1 MKKRWLAVCSF
12 IVVTAAFHS
21 SIATAQQPCVT
32 AASTPDATASQP
44 PPPQLMPQATP
55 TPTPTA
61 SPTPTPAADDTNSS
75 VSTSASA
82 PSGTVGNAAE
92 PVCLCVKGKFKYFM
106 SESFRPGIYPVAAA
120 YTAVEMANPPKAY
133 PPEWRQGFGG
143 FARNFGDFMASWVSV
158 QGGKF
163 VVASAIHEDPRYFP
177 SKSKNFFAR
186 TFNAAR
192 FAVVDRSDGGHPRPA
207 IANFAGAFAGGFV
220 GNAYLPHPYANASHG
235 LSRSGFALLGFVTS
249 NLADEFHPEIRR
261 IATKLHLPFIGK

>member
-1 MKKRWLAVCSF
+1 MKKRWLAVLSF
-12 IVVTAAFHS
+12 VVLTTAFFTSRAS
-21 SIATAQQPCVT
+21 GQQPD
-32 AASTPDATASQP
+32 AAPAPTPDAMSAQP
-44 PPPQLMPQATP
+44 GVQLATPQATP
-55 TPTPTA
+55 TPGA
-61 SPTPTPAADDTNSS
+61 KPTPTPAADDTNSR
-75 VSTSASA
+75 VPTSASA

-143 FARNFGDFMASWVSV
+143 FARNFGDFMASWASV

-163 VVASAIHEDPRYFP
+163 VMAAAVHEDPRYFP
-177 SKSKNFFAR
+177 STSKNFFAR

-192 FAVVDRSDGGHPRPA
+192 FAVIDRSDEGNPRLA
-207 IANFAGAFAGGFV
+207 VANFAGAFAGGFV
-220 GNAYLPHPYANASHG
+220 GNAYLPDPYANSSHA

-249 NLADEFHPEIRR
+249 NLADEFHPEIRK